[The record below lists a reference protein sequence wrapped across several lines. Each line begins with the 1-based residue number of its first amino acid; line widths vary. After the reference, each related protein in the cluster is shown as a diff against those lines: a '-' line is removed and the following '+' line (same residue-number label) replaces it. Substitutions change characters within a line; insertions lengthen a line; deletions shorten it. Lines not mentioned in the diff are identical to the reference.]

1 MYNSFWY
8 DLLIKPPLT
17 PPAWIFAP
25 VWAILYIMIFVAFAI
40 YAIKPYSGNKSW
52 GYIVFFI
59 QMLLNLCWSP
69 VFFYFHNIG
78 MALAVIIIMDVF
90 VILNIIEFF
99 KVSKT
104 AGLLLI
110 PYFLWILFATY
121 LNFGFFIQN

>member
-25 VWAILYIMIFVAFAI
+25 VWAILYIIIFMAFAI
-40 YAIKPYSGNKSW
+40 YAIKPYSSNKSW

>member
-25 VWAILYIMIFVAFAI
+25 VWAILYIMIFMAFAI

-59 QMLLNLCWSP
+59 QMFLNLCWSP

>member
-110 PYFLWILFATY
+110 PYFLWILFAIY